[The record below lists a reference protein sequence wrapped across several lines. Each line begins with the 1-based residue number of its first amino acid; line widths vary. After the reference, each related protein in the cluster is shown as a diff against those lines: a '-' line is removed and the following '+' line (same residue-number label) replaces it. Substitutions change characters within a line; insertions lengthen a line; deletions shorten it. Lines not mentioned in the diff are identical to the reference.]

1 MQPATV
7 TRLATKIIANIS
19 EIDVSKMSAVMK
31 KTSSNSVCGMGMKG
45 NYQIYGWALTWA
57 VIIPYYPALSMFPYE
72 YEYVSLMSM
81 TNLSVLALVNLSAK
95 MQTNCW

>member
-31 KTSSNSVCGMGMKG
+31 KTSSDSVCGMGMKG

-57 VIIPYYPALSMFPYE
+57 VIIPYYPALSMFP
-72 YEYVSLMSM
+72 SPLMSM